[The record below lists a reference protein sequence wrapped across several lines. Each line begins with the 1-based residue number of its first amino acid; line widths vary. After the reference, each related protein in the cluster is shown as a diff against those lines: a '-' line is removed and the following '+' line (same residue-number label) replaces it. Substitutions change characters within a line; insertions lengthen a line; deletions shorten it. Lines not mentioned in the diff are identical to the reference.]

1 MSAFL
6 LAGVDA
12 AGAAVGGLG
21 LAAMTTLVGGL
32 GLAAMTTLV
41 VGAVVVGAGGLV
53 ADDAAGVFALATG
66 APAGA
71 AVGNVPPVDDG
82 EALARL

>member
-41 VGAVVVGAGGLV
+41 